1 MWIFLVQRPSAM
13 LLIFDALLAADAS
26 AMYQTLLF
34 SLFFAKRKTGG
45 LSFGRRLLYSFLIH
59 TPFHF
64 FCRFPHFQARHPYT
78 NIFRSQSFL
87 LSRSQ
92 SSLNLFRKDSKHFFL
107 NLIISK
113 QQRKEILVLIQ
124 AIKHGVFFG
133 GCYPIC
139 NERCTRLLRQGF
151 RHRYSYPCHMLSGS
165 KNVASPSSLVVIYTS
180 SKSIAKGQD
189 AGFEA
194 GRV

>member
-1 MWIFLVQRPSAM
+1 MHCSQLTPVPCIRRF
-13 LLIFDALLAADAS
+13 
-26 AMYQTLLF
+26 F
-34 SLFFAKRKTGG
+34 SLYFLQKERPEDFPSVVDYSI
-45 LSFGRRLLYSFLIH
+45 LFLYTH
-59 TPFHF
+59 TISL

-151 RHRYSYPCHMLSGS
+151 RHRY
-165 KNVASPSSLVVIYTS
+165 
-180 SKSIAKGQD
+180 
-189 AGFEA
+189 
-194 GRV
+194 